1 MLTLALLMFL
11 STAEIDPKMR
21 LDLSIAENILTE
33 LLQQNGAPTS
43 FVKGS
48 HIPGY
53 GVMLELSYRHLSV
66 RMLGSQVGGVNIDQL
81 IERYLNDYGDLISG
95 IGPDESISVTYSSRM
110 SATKT
115 LVSVKK
121 RDVSDRRSGK
131 ITESV
136 FKSRIRS
143 QQISA
148 SSDAEIF
155 AKVIET
161 AVNADTSRTFSLRNA
176 TASSLP
182 GFGLL
187 VSGTL
192 SGGLFAPGAPM
203 AFTFTTDGG
212 ELPEF
217 VEGMA
222 PEMIERIEVLRKDSS
237 NTEAEVRV
245 MVDAGRP
252 QIDGI
257 REEVTMLRNSVNRI
271 QGRRMRSKEDLAAAY
286 ANLETQ
292 LKSVILD
299 YGRTLGSLGAGET
312 LMVRID
318 SDRAPEGLPK
328 SMTFTVAKSVLNDY
342 DRRALTKEQAGAKI
356 VVVKE

>member
-1 MLTLALLMFL
+1 LFLT
-11 STAEIDPKMR
+11 TAEIDPKMR

-33 LLQQNGAPTS
+33 LLQQNGAPAS

-53 GVMLELSYRHLSV
+53 GVMLELSYRHMSV

-95 IGPDESISVTYSSRM
+95 IGPDESISVTYSSRV

-115 LVSVKK
+115 IVSVKK

-131 ITESV
+131 ITEAV

-143 QQISA
+143 EQVGA
-148 SSDAEIF
+148 APDAEIF

-161 AVNADTSRTFSLRNA
+161 AVNADTSRVFSVRNV

-182 GFGLL
+182 GYGML
-187 VSGTL
+187 VSGSL
-192 SGGLFAPGAPM
+192 SAGIAAGAPM
-203 AFTFTTDGG
+203 AFTFSTDGS
-212 ELPEF
+212 EF
-217 VEGMA
+217 EEFSSAVT
-222 PEMIERIEVLRKDSS
+222 PDMIESIEVMRGDSTRK
-237 NTEAEVRV
+237 EAEVRV
-245 MVDAGRP
+245 MVDATRNRVL
-252 QIDGI
+252 
-257 REEVTMLRNSVNRI
+257 REEVMVMRNNLSRI
-271 QGRRMRSKEDLAAAY
+271 EHRRMRSKEEMASAY
-286 ANLETQ
+286 AALETQ

-299 YGRTLGSLGAGET
+299 YGRTLSSLKAGET

-318 SDRAPEGLPK
+318 NNRAPEGLPK
-328 SMTFTVAKSVLNDY
+328 SMTFTVPKSVLNDY
-342 DRRALTKEQAGAKI
+342 DRRAITKEQASAKI
-356 VVVKE
+356 VVVKD

>member
-1 MLTLALLMFL
+1 MLTLALLLFL
-11 STAEIDPKMR
+11 TTAEIDPKMR

-33 LLQQNGAPTS
+33 LLQQNGAPAS

-53 GVMLELSYRHLSV
+53 GVMLELSYRHMSV

-95 IGPDESISVTYSSRM
+95 IGPDESISVTYSSRV

-115 LVSVKK
+115 IVSVKK

-131 ITESV
+131 ITEAV

-143 QQISA
+143 EQVGA
-148 SSDAEIF
+148 APDAEIF

-161 AVNADTSRTFSLRNA
+161 AVNADTSRVFSVRNV

-182 GFGLL
+182 GYGML
-187 VSGTL
+187 VSGSL
-192 SGGLFAPGAPM
+192 SAGIAAGAPM
-203 AFTFTTDGG
+203 AFTFSTDGS
-212 ELPEF
+212 EF
-217 VEGMA
+217 EEFSSAVT
-222 PEMIERIEVLRKDSS
+222 PDMIESIEVMRGDSTRK
-237 NTEAEVRV
+237 EAEVRV
-245 MVDAGRP
+245 MVDATRNRVL
-252 QIDGI
+252 
-257 REEVTMLRNSVNRI
+257 REEVMVMRNNLSRI
-271 QGRRMRSKEDLAAAY
+271 EHRRMRSKEEMASAY
-286 ANLETQ
+286 AALETQ

-299 YGRTLGSLGAGET
+299 YGRTLSSLKAGET

-318 SDRAPEGLPK
+318 NNRAPEGLPK
-328 SMTFTVAKSVLNDY
+328 SMTFTVPKSVLNDY
-342 DRRALTKEQAGAKI
+342 DRRAITKEQASAKI
-356 VVVKE
+356 VVVKD